1 MRGSTAPAL
10 LLFISLVVFV
20 GITVYLFAI
29 HYFSPPAPITAVGEQ
44 VDHQY
49 NLTLYAT
56 GVAFVLA
63 QLGLGFAVFRYRD
76 RGKPA
81 RFIRGNTALEIV
93 WTLITATVFLGLG
106 ALASKSWA
114 ETRLTKATAS
124 AIRVEVTE
132 EQFVYYFRYP
142 GPDGKFGRI
151 DPALISA
158 PTGNPLGID
167 PNDPAGRDDI
177 VVATLTVPVNHP
189 VELQIRSQD
198 VIHNFFVRELR
209 LQQDA
214 VPGMIVPLHFTPDRI
229 GRYFIVCTQLC
240 GMGHNQMHSFLDVV
254 SDEDYQRFLKR
265 AEAQ

>member
-10 LLFISLVVFV
+10 LLFISLIVFV

-29 HYFSPPAPITAVGEQ
+29 HYFAPPPPITAVGEQ
-44 VDHQY
+44 VDAQY

-63 QLGLGFAVFRYRD
+63 QLGLGWAVFRYRD

-81 RFIRGNTALEIV
+81 RFIRGNTALEIT
-93 WTLITATVFLGLG
+93 WMLITATVFLGLG

-132 EQFVYYFRYP
+132 QQFVYYFRYP
-142 GPDGKFGRI
+142 GPDGKFGRL

-177 VVATLTVPVNHP
+177 VVSTLTVPVNHP
-189 VELQIRSQD
+189 VELMIRSQD

-229 GRYFIVCTQLC
+229 GRYYIVCTQLC
-240 GMGHNQMHSFLDVV
+240 GMGHNQMHSFLNVV

>member
-1 MRGSTAPAL
+1 MAPAL
-10 LLFISLVVFV
+10 LLFISLIVFV

-29 HYFSPPAPITAVGEQ
+29 HYFAPPAPITAVGEQ

-63 QLGLGFAVFRYRD
+63 QLGLGWAVFRYRD

-81 RFIRGNTALEIV
+81 RFVRGNTALEIT
-93 WTLITATVFLGLG
+93 WMLITATVFLGLG

-114 ETRLTKATAS
+114 ETRLTSAS
-124 AIRVEVTE
+124 TGAIRVEATE

-142 GPDGKFGRI
+142 GPDGKFGRL

-177 VVATLTVPVNHP
+177 VVSTLTVPVNHP
-189 VELQIRSQD
+189 VELMIRSQD

-229 GRYFIVCTQLC
+229 GRYYIVCTQLC

-254 SDEDYQRFLKR
+254 SDADYQRFLKR